1 MRKFTN
7 RIFAILFFL
16 IPTIAYAQTTITG
29 KVINSNDDSPVQG
42 ATVIVKGKSTGTK
55 TDANG
60 NFSITAA
67 KGDILIISSVNF
79 VTKQITVKDAVF
91 VAVKINVADNT
102 MDEVVVTAMDIKRN
116 PREMGAS
123 VQSVSG
129 NDIAETQRDNI
140 INSLQGRVA
149 GLTVT
154 PTSGAAGASSGII
167 LRGFNTMS
175 GNNQPLF
182 VVDGVIVDNQTVN
195 TNSQGGT
202 GIGLASDLPNRNN
215 DYTNRIADINP
226 NDIESVTILKGPEA
240 TALYGS
246 QAGSGAIIITTKRSK
261 SKIGYFFKTKIIIVC
276 NK

>member
-16 IPTIAYAQTTITG
+16 IPMIAYAQTTITG
-29 KVINSNDDSPVQG
+29 KVINSNDDSPVEG
-42 ATVIVKGKSTGTK
+42 ATVVIKGKSTGTK

-60 NFSITAA
+60 NFSISAA
-67 KGDILIISSVNF
+67 KGDILVISSVNF
-79 VTKQITVKDAVF
+79 VTKQITIKDAVF

-123 VQSVSG
+123 VQTVSG
-129 NDIAETQRDNI
+129 NDIAETQRDNLL
-140 INSLQGRVA
+140 NSLQGRAA

-195 TNSQGGT
+195 SNSQGGT

-261 SKIGYFFKTKIIIVC
+261 STNGKLLIAYDNNFGF
-276 NK
+276 